1 MNEELICNEIEDEII
16 GNNRSYYQQLLLQ
29 QLQAQNQN
37 KQGPEQATEYQQR
50 EGQVIQQQTQQ
61 HQTYDPEV
69 FIDEMQ
75 NFPSL
80 WNTSTTS
87 HHDQNARQNSWD
99 QLSKTFGRPGK
110 GLFSCSTMLLL
121 YLLNQKSFVMKKRRL
136 FV

>member
-1 MNEELICNEIEDEII
+1 MNEELICNEVEDDII

-29 QLQAQNQN
+29 QLQNLN

-61 HQTYDPEV
+61 HQAYDPEV
-69 FIDEMQ
+69 FVEEMQ

-80 WNTSTTS
+80 WNTSTRS
-87 HHDQNARQNSWD
+87 HHDQNARQNSSD
-99 QLSKTFGRPGK
+99 QLSKRFGRPGK

-121 YLLNQKSFVMKKRRL
+121 YLLNQNKAIHN
-136 FV
+136 